1 VVARLQSVC
10 KIQARGSR
18 KERKTPPK
26 RGFRRLR
33 GLGLDLDYLIQRR
46 FPAMT
51 ACIATCRNVASDA
64 GSRRMGRL
72 ADDAQ

>member
-1 VVARLQSVC
+1 LQ
-10 KIQARGSR
+10 
-18 KERKTPPK
+18 ERQIRMKP
-26 RGFRRLR
+26 RLR
-33 GLGLDLDYLIQRR
+33 GKDSNLDYLIQRR

-51 ACIATCRNVASDA
+51 ACVATCRNVASDA